1 MVFRTFSG
9 TKNQRDH
16 PRDCQLPRTCRGK
29 TAYAT
34 ATALRE
40 HHCDSCDTASLLRA
54 THIALM
60 HQRALLLSL
69 TASSAAA
76 FVTPASMTIGT
87 PSHALTRR
95 WADDLDGAGAD
106 DAAAAPSLDAVE
118 TAVLNDALDT
128 AAKQTAP
135 RKKKK
140 RPVDPERAA
149 TKFVK
154 TATNPVTWK
163 NGIYAGSLAVAVLLP
178 VALLALAQK

>member
-1 MVFRTFSG
+1 
-9 TKNQRDH
+9 
-16 PRDCQLPRTCRGK
+16 
-29 TAYAT
+29 
-34 ATALRE
+34 
-40 HHCDSCDTASLLRA
+40 
-54 THIALM
+54 M

-76 FVTPASMTIGT
+76 FVTPASTIST
-87 PSHALTRR
+87 QSIALTRR
-95 WADDLDGAGAD
+95 WADDLDGAGADDD

>member
-1 MVFRTFSG
+1 
-9 TKNQRDH
+9 
-16 PRDCQLPRTCRGK
+16 
-29 TAYAT
+29 
-34 ATALRE
+34 
-40 HHCDSCDTASLLRA
+40 
-54 THIALM
+54 M
-60 HQRALLLSL
+60 HQKRALLLSL

-106 DAAAAPSLDAVE
+106 DAAAAAPSLDAVE
-118 TAVLNDALDT
+118 TAVLDDALDT

-163 NGIYAGSLAVAVLLP
+163 NGIYAGSLAIAVLLP

>member
-1 MVFRTFSG
+1 
-9 TKNQRDH
+9 
-16 PRDCQLPRTCRGK
+16 
-29 TAYAT
+29 
-34 ATALRE
+34 
-40 HHCDSCDTASLLRA
+40 
-54 THIALM
+54 M
-60 HQRALLLSL
+60 HQRALLISL

-76 FVTPASMTIGT
+76 FVTPASVTIGT

-95 WADDLDGAGAD
+95 WADDLDGAGVDD

-135 RKKKK
+135 KRKKK

-163 NGIYAGSLAVAVLLP
+163 NGIYAGSLAIAVLLP

>member
-1 MVFRTFSG
+1 
-9 TKNQRDH
+9 
-16 PRDCQLPRTCRGK
+16 
-29 TAYAT
+29 
-34 ATALRE
+34 
-40 HHCDSCDTASLLRA
+40 
-54 THIALM
+54 M

-76 FVTPASMTIGT
+76 FVTPASVTIGT
-87 PSHALTRR
+87 RPAALTRR
-95 WADDLDGAGAD
+95 WADELDGAGADD

-118 TAVLNDALDT
+118 TAVLDDALDT

-163 NGIYAGSLAVAVLLP
+163 NGIYAGSLAIAVLLP

>member
-1 MVFRTFSG
+1 
-9 TKNQRDH
+9 
-16 PRDCQLPRTCRGK
+16 
-29 TAYAT
+29 
-34 ATALRE
+34 
-40 HHCDSCDTASLLRA
+40 
-54 THIALM
+54 M

-76 FVTPASMTIGT
+76 FVTPASVTIGT
-87 PSHALTRR
+87 RPVALTRR

-106 DAAAAPSLDAVE
+106 DAAAAAPSLDAVE

-135 RKKKK
+135 RKKKKK

-163 NGIYAGSLAVAVLLP
+163 NGIYAGSLAIAVLLP

>member
-1 MVFRTFSG
+1 
-9 TKNQRDH
+9 
-16 PRDCQLPRTCRGK
+16 
-29 TAYAT
+29 
-34 ATALRE
+34 
-40 HHCDSCDTASLLRA
+40 
-54 THIALM
+54 M

-76 FVTPASMTIGT
+76 FVTPASVTIGT

-118 TAVLNDALDT
+118 TAVLDDALDT

-135 RKKKK
+135 RKKKKK

-163 NGIYAGSLAVAVLLP
+163 NGIYAGSLAIAVLLP

>member
-1 MVFRTFSG
+1 
-9 TKNQRDH
+9 
-16 PRDCQLPRTCRGK
+16 
-29 TAYAT
+29 
-34 ATALRE
+34 
-40 HHCDSCDTASLLRA
+40 
-54 THIALM
+54 M
-60 HQRALLLSL
+60 HQRALLISL

-76 FVTPASMTIGT
+76 FVTPASVTIGT

-95 WADDLDGAGAD
+95 WADDLDGAGADDD

>member
-1 MVFRTFSG
+1 MLVAAF
-9 TKNQRDH
+9 
-16 PRDCQLPRTCRGK
+16 
-29 TAYAT
+29 A
-34 ATALRE
+34 
-40 HHCDSCDTASLLRA
+40 
-54 THIALM
+54 
-60 HQRALLLSL
+60 
-69 TASSAAA
+69 ASSA
-76 FVTPASMTIGT
+76 FTLPRPATF
-87 PSHALTRR
+87 ARKLEVARR
-95 WADDLDGAGAD
+95 AADDAADGVDD

-118 TAVLNDALDT
+118 TAVLNDALET
-128 AAKQTAP
+128 AAKQTAPAP

>member
-1 MVFRTFSG
+1 
-9 TKNQRDH
+9 
-16 PRDCQLPRTCRGK
+16 
-29 TAYAT
+29 
-34 ATALRE
+34 
-40 HHCDSCDTASLLRA
+40 
-54 THIALM
+54 M

-76 FVTPASMTIGT
+76 FVTPASVTIGT
-87 PSHALTRR
+87 QSIALTRR

-128 AAKQTAP
+128 AAKQAP

>member
-1 MVFRTFSG
+1 
-9 TKNQRDH
+9 
-16 PRDCQLPRTCRGK
+16 
-29 TAYAT
+29 
-34 ATALRE
+34 
-40 HHCDSCDTASLLRA
+40 
-54 THIALM
+54 M

-95 WADDLDGAGAD
+95 WADDLDGAGAAD

-118 TAVLNDALDT
+118 TAVLNDALET
-128 AAKQTAP
+128 AAKQTAPAP

-163 NGIYAGSLAVAVLLP
+163 NGIYAGSLAIAVLLP

>member
-1 MVFRTFSG
+1 M
-9 TKNQRDH
+9 
-16 PRDCQLPRTCRGK
+16 P
-29 TAYAT
+29 
-34 ATALRE
+34 
-40 HHCDSCDTASLLRA
+40 
-54 THIALM
+54 
-60 HQRALLLSL
+60 QRALLLSL

-76 FVTPASMTIGT
+76 FVTPASVAIGT

-106 DAAAAPSLDAVE
+106 DAAAAAPSLDAVE

-135 RKKKK
+135 KRKKK

-163 NGIYAGSLAVAVLLP
+163 NGIYAGSLAIAVLLP

>member
-1 MVFRTFSG
+1 
-9 TKNQRDH
+9 
-16 PRDCQLPRTCRGK
+16 
-29 TAYAT
+29 
-34 ATALRE
+34 
-40 HHCDSCDTASLLRA
+40 
-54 THIALM
+54 M

-76 FVTPASMTIGT
+76 FVTPASVTIGT

-95 WADDLDGAGAD
+95 WADDLDGAGVDD

-135 RKKKK
+135 KRKKK

>member
-1 MVFRTFSG
+1 MHSRAF
-9 TKNQRDH
+9 
-16 PRDCQLPRTCRGK
+16 
-29 TAYAT
+29 
-34 ATALRE
+34 
-40 HHCDSCDTASLLRA
+40 LLVA
-54 THIALM
+54 AF
-60 HQRALLLSL
+60 A
-69 TASSAAA
+69 ASSA
-76 FVTPASMTIGT
+76 FTLPRPATF
-87 PSHALTRR
+87 ARKFEVARR
-95 WADDLDGAGAD
+95 AADDAADGVADDAAD

-128 AAKQTAP
+128 AAKQTP

>member
-1 MVFRTFSG
+1 
-9 TKNQRDH
+9 
-16 PRDCQLPRTCRGK
+16 
-29 TAYAT
+29 
-34 ATALRE
+34 
-40 HHCDSCDTASLLRA
+40 
-54 THIALM
+54 M

-76 FVTPASMTIGT
+76 FVTPASVTIST
-87 PSHALTRR
+87 QSIALTRR

-106 DAAAAPSLDAVE
+106 DAAAAAPSLDAVE

>member
-1 MVFRTFSG
+1 
-9 TKNQRDH
+9 
-16 PRDCQLPRTCRGK
+16 
-29 TAYAT
+29 
-34 ATALRE
+34 
-40 HHCDSCDTASLLRA
+40 
-54 THIALM
+54 M

-76 FVTPASMTIGT
+76 FVTPASVTIGT

-106 DAAAAPSLDAVE
+106 DAAAAAPSLDAVE

-135 RKKKK
+135 KRKKK

-163 NGIYAGSLAVAVLLP
+163 NGIYAGSLAIAVLLP

>member
-1 MVFRTFSG
+1 MHSRAF
-9 TKNQRDH
+9 
-16 PRDCQLPRTCRGK
+16 
-29 TAYAT
+29 
-34 ATALRE
+34 
-40 HHCDSCDTASLLRA
+40 LLVA
-54 THIALM
+54 AF
-60 HQRALLLSL
+60 A
-69 TASSAAA
+69 ASSA
-76 FVTPASMTIGT
+76 FTLPRPATF
-87 PSHALTRR
+87 ARKFEVARR
-95 WADDLDGAGAD
+95 AADDAADGVADDAAD

-128 AAKQTAP
+128 AAKQTAPAP

-163 NGIYAGSLAVAVLLP
+163 NGIYAGSLAIAVLLP

>member
-1 MVFRTFSG
+1 
-9 TKNQRDH
+9 
-16 PRDCQLPRTCRGK
+16 
-29 TAYAT
+29 
-34 ATALRE
+34 
-40 HHCDSCDTASLLRA
+40 
-54 THIALM
+54 M

-76 FVTPASMTIGT
+76 FVTPASVTIGT

-95 WADDLDGAGAD
+95 WADDLDDAGAD
-106 DAAAAPSLDAVE
+106 DTAAAAPSLDAVE

-163 NGIYAGSLAVAVLLP
+163 NGIYAGSLAIAVLLP

>member
-1 MVFRTFSG
+1 
-9 TKNQRDH
+9 
-16 PRDCQLPRTCRGK
+16 
-29 TAYAT
+29 
-34 ATALRE
+34 
-40 HHCDSCDTASLLRA
+40 
-54 THIALM
+54 M

-95 WADDLDGAGAD
+95 WADDLDGAGAAD
-106 DAAAAPSLDAVE
+106 DAGTAPSLDAVE

-135 RKKKK
+135 KRKKK

-163 NGIYAGSLAVAVLLP
+163 NGIYAGSLAIAVLLP

>member
-1 MVFRTFSG
+1 
-9 TKNQRDH
+9 
-16 PRDCQLPRTCRGK
+16 
-29 TAYAT
+29 
-34 ATALRE
+34 
-40 HHCDSCDTASLLRA
+40 
-54 THIALM
+54 M
-60 HQRALLLSL
+60 HQRRALLLSL

-76 FVTPASMTIGT
+76 FVTPASVTIGT

-95 WADDLDGAGAD
+95 WADDLDGAGADDD

-128 AAKQTAP
+128 AAKQTPAP

>member
-1 MVFRTFSG
+1 M
-9 TKNQRDH
+9 
-16 PRDCQLPRTCRGK
+16 P
-29 TAYAT
+29 
-34 ATALRE
+34 
-40 HHCDSCDTASLLRA
+40 
-54 THIALM
+54 
-60 HQRALLLSL
+60 QRALLLSL

-76 FVTPASMTIGT
+76 FVTPASVTIGT

-95 WADDLDGAGAD
+95 WADDLDGAGVDD

-135 RKKKK
+135 KRKKK

>member
-1 MVFRTFSG
+1 
-9 TKNQRDH
+9 
-16 PRDCQLPRTCRGK
+16 
-29 TAYAT
+29 
-34 ATALRE
+34 
-40 HHCDSCDTASLLRA
+40 
-54 THIALM
+54 
-60 HQRALLLSL
+60 
-69 TASSAAA
+69 
-76 FVTPASMTIGT
+76 MTIST
-87 PSHALTRR
+87 QSIALTRR

-106 DAAAAPSLDAVE
+106 DDDAAVVPLLDAVE
-118 TAVLNDALDT
+118 TVLNDALET

-135 RKKKK
+135 KRKKK

>member
-1 MVFRTFSG
+1 MLVAAF
-9 TKNQRDH
+9 
-16 PRDCQLPRTCRGK
+16 
-29 TAYAT
+29 A
-34 ATALRE
+34 
-40 HHCDSCDTASLLRA
+40 
-54 THIALM
+54 
-60 HQRALLLSL
+60 
-69 TASSAAA
+69 ASSAFTLPRPATFARKLEVARRATDDAA
-76 FVTPASMTIGT
+76 
-87 PSHALTRR
+87 
-95 WADDLDGAGAD
+95 DGVDD

-135 RKKKK
+135 RKKK

>member
-1 MVFRTFSG
+1 
-9 TKNQRDH
+9 
-16 PRDCQLPRTCRGK
+16 
-29 TAYAT
+29 
-34 ATALRE
+34 
-40 HHCDSCDTASLLRA
+40 
-54 THIALM
+54 M

-76 FVTPASMTIGT
+76 FVTPASVTIGT

-95 WADDLDGAGAD
+95 WADDLDDAGADD

-135 RKKKK
+135 KRKKK

-163 NGIYAGSLAVAVLLP
+163 NGIYAGSLAIAVLLP

>member
-1 MVFRTFSG
+1 MLVAAF
-9 TKNQRDH
+9 
-16 PRDCQLPRTCRGK
+16 
-29 TAYAT
+29 A
-34 ATALRE
+34 
-40 HHCDSCDTASLLRA
+40 
-54 THIALM
+54 
-60 HQRALLLSL
+60 
-69 TASSAAA
+69 ASSA
-76 FVTPASMTIGT
+76 FTLPRPATF
-87 PSHALTRR
+87 ARKLDFARR
-95 WADDLDGAGAD
+95 AADDAADGVD
-106 DAAAAPSLDAVE
+106 DAAAAAPSLDAVE

-128 AAKQTAP
+128 AAKQAP

>member
-1 MVFRTFSG
+1 
-9 TKNQRDH
+9 
-16 PRDCQLPRTCRGK
+16 
-29 TAYAT
+29 
-34 ATALRE
+34 
-40 HHCDSCDTASLLRA
+40 
-54 THIALM
+54 M

-76 FVTPASMTIGT
+76 FVTPASVTIGT
-87 PSHALTRR
+87 QSIALTRR
-95 WADDLDGAGAD
+95 WADDLD
-106 DAAAAPSLDAVE
+106 DAAPATEPAAPSLDAVE

>member
-1 MVFRTFSG
+1 
-9 TKNQRDH
+9 
-16 PRDCQLPRTCRGK
+16 
-29 TAYAT
+29 
-34 ATALRE
+34 
-40 HHCDSCDTASLLRA
+40 
-54 THIALM
+54 M
-60 HQRALLLSL
+60 HQRAILLSL

-76 FVTPASMTIGT
+76 FVTPASVTIGT
-87 PSHALTRR
+87 RPAALTRR
-95 WADDLDGAGAD
+95 WADDLD
-106 DAAAAPSLDAVE
+106 DAAPATERAAPSLDAVE

-128 AAKQTAP
+128 AAKQTAPAP

-163 NGIYAGSLAVAVLLP
+163 NGIYAGSLAIAVLLP

>member
-1 MVFRTFSG
+1 
-9 TKNQRDH
+9 
-16 PRDCQLPRTCRGK
+16 
-29 TAYAT
+29 
-34 ATALRE
+34 
-40 HHCDSCDTASLLRA
+40 
-54 THIALM
+54 M
-60 HQRALLLSL
+60 HQRSALLLSL

-76 FVTPASMTIGT
+76 FVTPASVTIGT

-106 DAAAAPSLDAVE
+106 DAAAPPLDAVE

-128 AAKQTAP
+128 AAKQTAPAP

-163 NGIYAGSLAVAVLLP
+163 NGIYAGSLAIAVLLP

>member
-1 MVFRTFSG
+1 
-9 TKNQRDH
+9 
-16 PRDCQLPRTCRGK
+16 
-29 TAYAT
+29 
-34 ATALRE
+34 
-40 HHCDSCDTASLLRA
+40 
-54 THIALM
+54 M

-76 FVTPASMTIGT
+76 FVTPASTIST
-87 PSHALTRR
+87 QSIALTRR
-95 WADDLDGAGAD
+95 WADDLDGAGADDD

-118 TAVLNDALDT
+118 TAVLNDALET

-135 RKKKK
+135 KRKKK

-163 NGIYAGSLAVAVLLP
+163 NGIYAGSLAIAVLLP

>member
-1 MVFRTFSG
+1 
-9 TKNQRDH
+9 
-16 PRDCQLPRTCRGK
+16 
-29 TAYAT
+29 
-34 ATALRE
+34 
-40 HHCDSCDTASLLRA
+40 
-54 THIALM
+54 M

-76 FVTPASMTIGT
+76 FVTPASVTIGT
-87 PSHALTRR
+87 QSIALTRR

-106 DAAAAPSLDAVE
+106 DDAAAAPSLDAVE
-118 TAVLNDALDT
+118 TAVLDDALDT

-135 RKKKK
+135 RKKKKK

-163 NGIYAGSLAVAVLLP
+163 NGIYAGSLAIAVLLP

>member
-1 MVFRTFSG
+1 
-9 TKNQRDH
+9 
-16 PRDCQLPRTCRGK
+16 
-29 TAYAT
+29 
-34 ATALRE
+34 
-40 HHCDSCDTASLLRA
+40 
-54 THIALM
+54 M

-76 FVTPASMTIGT
+76 FVTPASVTIGT

-95 WADDLDGAGAD
+95 WADDLDD
-106 DAAAAPSLDAVE
+106 DAAPATEAAAPSLDAVE
-118 TAVLNDALDT
+118 TAVLNDALET

-135 RKKKK
+135 KRKKK

>member
-1 MVFRTFSG
+1 
-9 TKNQRDH
+9 
-16 PRDCQLPRTCRGK
+16 
-29 TAYAT
+29 
-34 ATALRE
+34 
-40 HHCDSCDTASLLRA
+40 
-54 THIALM
+54 M

-76 FVTPASMTIGT
+76 FVTPASVTIGT

-95 WADDLDGAGAD
+95 WADDLDD
-106 DAAAAPSLDAVE
+106 DAAPATEAAAPSLDAVE

-135 RKKKK
+135 KRKKK

-163 NGIYAGSLAVAVLLP
+163 NGIYAGSLAIAVLLP
-178 VALLALAQK
+178 VALRALAQK

>member
-1 MVFRTFSG
+1 
-9 TKNQRDH
+9 
-16 PRDCQLPRTCRGK
+16 
-29 TAYAT
+29 
-34 ATALRE
+34 
-40 HHCDSCDTASLLRA
+40 
-54 THIALM
+54 M

-76 FVTPASMTIGT
+76 FVTPASVTLGT

-106 DAAAAPSLDAVE
+106 DAAAAAPSLDAVE

-163 NGIYAGSLAVAVLLP
+163 NGIYAGSLAIAVLLP

>member
-1 MVFRTFSG
+1 
-9 TKNQRDH
+9 
-16 PRDCQLPRTCRGK
+16 
-29 TAYAT
+29 
-34 ATALRE
+34 
-40 HHCDSCDTASLLRA
+40 
-54 THIALM
+54 M

-69 TASSAAA
+69 TAPSAAA
-76 FVTPASMTIGT
+76 FVTPASVTLSSK
-87 PSHALTRR
+87 PVALTRR
-95 WADDLDGAGAD
+95 WADDLD
-106 DAAAAPSLDAVE
+106 DAAPATERAAPSLDAVE

-128 AAKQTAP
+128 AAKQTP

>member
-1 MVFRTFSG
+1 MLVAAF
-9 TKNQRDH
+9 
-16 PRDCQLPRTCRGK
+16 
-29 TAYAT
+29 A
-34 ATALRE
+34 
-40 HHCDSCDTASLLRA
+40 
-54 THIALM
+54 
-60 HQRALLLSL
+60 
-69 TASSAAA
+69 ASSAFTLPRPTTFARKFEVA
-76 FVTPASMTIGT
+76 
-87 PSHALTRR
+87 RR
-95 WADDLDGAGAD
+95 AAD
-106 DAAAAPSLDAVE
+106 DAADGVDDDAGAAPSLDAVE

-135 RKKKK
+135 KRKKK

>member
-1 MVFRTFSG
+1 MRHTSPAHVLRHRQRT
-9 TKNQRDH
+9 R
-16 PRDCQLPRTCRGK
+16 PRLHC
-29 TAYAT
+29 ANIT
-34 ATALRE
+34 ATR
-40 HHCDSCDTASLLRA
+40 ASRIPVA
-54 THIALM
+54 STHIAPM

-76 FVTPASMTIGT
+76 FVTPASVTVGT
-87 PSHALTRR
+87 RPAALTRR
-95 WADDLDGAGAD
+95 WADDLD
-106 DAAAAPSLDAVE
+106 DAAPATEPAAPSLDAVE

-135 RKKKK
+135 KRKKK

-163 NGIYAGSLAVAVLLP
+163 NGIYAGSLAIAVLLP